1 MRLIALLCCA
11 LSIAAAGPTAPVVSE
26 VLATQVALDRAGF
39 SPGEI
44 DGRAGRNLQ
53 RALSAFQQ
61 SRQLPPTGQLDEAT
75 WKQLT
80 GAGGDVPPLVDYTV
94 TDADI
99 AGPFTPEIPVN
110 LPDQAS
116 LDALNYRSPLE
127 ALAERFHSSP
137 ALLQQLNPQAK
148 FQTAGE
154 KLSVPNIANTFVLA
168 SPAPP
173 APTATRGGRGT
184 GPQPVASTGQPAK
197 PASDVTVYVTKS
209 TSALTIEDASGKIL
223 LHAPVTS
230 GSNYAPL
237 PIGTWKVNGVQ

>member
-1 MRLIALLCCA
+1 MRLIALLGCA
-11 LSIAAAGPTAPVVSE
+11 LSVAAAGPTAPVVSE

-44 DGRAGRNLQ
+44 DGRAGRNLE

-61 SRQLPPTGQLDEAT
+61 SRQLPPTGQLDDAT

-80 GAGGDVPPLVDYTV
+80 EAGGDVPPLIDYTV
-94 TDADI
+94 TDGDI
-99 AGPFTPEIPVN
+99 AGPFTPDIPVN

-137 ALLQQLNPQAK
+137 SLLKQLNPQAT

-154 KLSVPNIANTFVLA
+154 ELNVPNVANAFVPP
-168 SPAPP
+168 SPALA
-173 APTATRGGRGT
+173 AP
-184 GPQPVASTGQPAK
+184 
-197 PASDVTVYVTKS
+197 
-209 TSALTIEDASGKIL
+209 
-223 LHAPVTS
+223 
-230 GSNYAPL
+230 
-237 PIGTWKVNGVQ
+237 